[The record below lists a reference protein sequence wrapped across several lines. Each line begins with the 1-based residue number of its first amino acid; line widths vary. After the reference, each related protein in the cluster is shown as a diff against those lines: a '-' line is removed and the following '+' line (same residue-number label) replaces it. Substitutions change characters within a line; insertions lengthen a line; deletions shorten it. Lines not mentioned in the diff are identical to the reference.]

1 MSTLRTALAAAGVGA
16 LALAA
21 GTSAATAQPVQ
32 EDTPSFGYGVSPQSI
47 EPGGAVELTVTGCTD
62 YEATAESAIFER
74 ITLGMPGDLQS
85 ARTTV
90 DPDARPGVQYDIAFV
105 CGDETA
111 TASLTVVAA
120 SSATATTTA
129 TSTTTATA
137 ISTATAT
144 VSATSTV
151 SATATATATATAKP
165 TLGAQAGAGG
175 SQTSD
180 STGPAVLIAGAGL
193 TLVAVAGATAFLRRR
208 PRRHR

>member
-111 TASLTVVAA
+111 TASLTVVTA

-151 SATATATATATAKP
+151 SATATATATAKP

-193 TLVAVAGATAFLRRR
+193 TLVAVAGASAFLRRR

>member
-129 TSTTTATA
+129 TSTTAATA

-151 SATATATATATAKP
+151 SATATATATAKP